1 MSMLITGFYAGILG
15 LIMLALIANVGRL
28 RGKTGV
34 ALGNAGGDRDLL
46 VADRRHMNF
55 IENVPLALL
64 LLAIIEANGAPHL
77 WVHILGVVLVLSR
90 LIHPFGLNPDSMRSL
105 CRAIGAGGT
114 MLVTLVA
121 ALIAIWLF
129 VR

>member
-1 MSMLITGFYAGILG
+1 MYITGLYAGILG
-15 LIMLALIANVGRL
+15 LLMLALMANVGRL
-28 RGKTGV
+28 RGQKDV
-34 ALGNAGGDRDLL
+34 ALGNPGGDRDLL
-46 VADRRHMNF
+46 IADRRHMNF

-77 WVHILGVVLVLSR
+77 WVHILGAVLVIAR
-90 LIHPFGLNPDSMRSL
+90 VIHPFGLKPETMASV
-105 CRAIGAGGT
+105 CRLIGAGGT

-121 ALIAIWLF
+121 SIMAIWLF